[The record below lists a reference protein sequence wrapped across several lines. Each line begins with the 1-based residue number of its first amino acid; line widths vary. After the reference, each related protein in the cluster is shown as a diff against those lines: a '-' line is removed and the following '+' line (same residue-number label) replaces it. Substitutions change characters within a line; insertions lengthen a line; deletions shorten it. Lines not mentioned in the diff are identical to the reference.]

1 MILPVYNNGMR
12 QGVLLLKMKIKTS
25 ASIGRKCHRDVA
37 FVRFVVNIRCF
48 IYVIMKQTDEEQY
61 WTSRYQSNFYHV

>member
-12 QGVLLLKMKIKTS
+12 QGVLLKMKIKTS

-48 IYVIMKQTDEEQY
+48 ICYYETN
-61 WTSRYQSNFYHV
+61 R

>member
-25 ASIGRKCHRDVA
+25 ASIGRNA
-37 FVRFVVNIRCF
+37 IE
-48 IYVIMKQTDEEQY
+48 T
-61 WTSRYQSNFYHV
+61 